1 MIVIFCSTGSWYK
14 ANWLLVHSS
23 IVHLP
28 SRFQLHFG
36 DVNKASEREEIDGQN
51 HGNENELRQCS
62 SIRKFESTNEPKPSE
77 PTLPTT
83 TLPTTHQPHH
93 RSLSQMSHHR
103 RPLPKPPLPPIPK
116 HNPLRQPLQHLIPHP
131 LQTNNINTHKL
142 PQSPPL
148 APPKRPHPTN
158 FTEQM
163 RDFFIPEAVI
173 CEVLGGGGVEGE
185 G

>member
-1 MIVIFCSTGSWYK
+1 MEKKLIVIFCSTGSWYK

-83 TLPTTHQPHH
+83 TLRTTNQHHHNPHKCPVTAGRSPNLPSLPSLNTTLSANPSNTSSPTPSKQTTLTLTNSPKAPH
-93 RSLSQMSHHR
+93 S
-103 RPLPKPPLPPIPK
+103 PLPNARTP
-116 HNPLRQPLQHLIPHP
+116 QTLQNKCETFL
-131 LQTNNINTHKL
+131 
-142 PQSPPL
+142 S
-148 APPKRPHPTN
+148 PKR
-158 FTEQM
+158 
-163 RDFFIPEAVI
+163 
-173 CEVLGGGGVEGE
+173 
-185 G
+185 